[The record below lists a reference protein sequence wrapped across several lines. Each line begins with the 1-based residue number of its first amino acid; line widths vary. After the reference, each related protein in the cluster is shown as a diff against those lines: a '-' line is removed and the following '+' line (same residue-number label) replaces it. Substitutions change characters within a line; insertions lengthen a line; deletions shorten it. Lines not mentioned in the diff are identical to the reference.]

1 MLKFSSVQFRTM
13 FLANAAENI
22 SIYSMHNLIKIYQ
35 TTESFFFFFWFDRDH
50 PLKVRVRVDWG
61 LSSTCNQ
68 AAATRSQTIE
78 AIVSNQQR
86 GILTQN
92 CQTSCFL
99 SCLCMSQADKL
110 IMCSAVS
117 SMASNT

>member
-1 MLKFSSVQFRTM
+1 MLQFSSVQFRTM

-35 TTESFFFFFWFDRDH
+35 TTESFFFFLFDRDH

-68 AAATRSQTIE
+68 AAPARSQTIE
-78 AIVSNQQR
+78 AILSNQQR

-110 IMCSAVS
+110 ITCSAVS
-117 SMASNT
+117 SMASNS